1 VTTSAPAP
9 QPGPVPP
16 DDPLR
21 ELTVARPDDPGLLHL
36 SVVGDTYTVLLSGD
50 DTGGRFTLIDMH
62 VPPGGGPPPHRHDF
76 EETFVVLDG
85 RLDLTFRGITQ
96 VAGAWTTVN
105 VPANAPH
112 QFHNSSNAPARN
124 EELSR
129 RARPGPGRSGS
140 ERVGVVD
147 ECRGGLVEVGDQA
160 QVAAGGR
167 DVGGD
172 RFDLHP
178 LDVAVLHPGYPGLAD
193 PHRPGTSA
201 WVMPRCLR
209 I

>member
-16 DDPLR
+16 DDPRR

-50 DTGGRFTLIDMH
+50 DTGGRFTLIDMY

-96 VAGAWTTVN
+96 G
-105 VPANAPH
+105 
-112 QFHNSSNAPARN
+112 
-124 EELSR
+124 R
-129 RARPGPGRSGS
+129 RR
-140 ERVGVVD
+140 
-147 ECRGGLVEVGDQA
+147 
-160 QVAAGGR
+160 
-167 DVGGD
+167 
-172 RFDLHP
+172 
-178 LDVAVLHPGYPGLAD
+178 LD
-193 PHRPGTSA
+193 HR
-201 WVMPRCLR
+201 
-209 I
+209 